1 MTLKCSEFINV
12 LCVCAF
18 QMYRVNCV
26 NHRGKLWIATCWIAH
41 VCVHAQ
47 VHDHTDQ
54 NKALVAC
61 FTGESISIFIDQNS
75 GYYFA
80 LTWKSISQLGCT
92 ASLDFYDWSRDKD
105 TIKVYSDPTISVSFI
120 WHEHFWGREKPKY
133 CCHMLLI
140 LERFGLWG
148 HFSQEGTHYKA
159 EGVKSIAAIL
169 H

>member
-92 ASLDFYDWSRDKD
+92 ASLDFYDWSRDRHNQGIQWSHNFSLFYMAWTFLREREAK
-105 TIKVYSDPTISVSFI
+105 ILLPHAPHPWKVWFMGPFCT
-120 WHEHFWGREKPKY
+120 GRNS
-133 CCHMLLI
+133 L
-140 LERFGLWG
+140 
-148 HFSQEGTHYKA
+148 
-159 EGVKSIAAIL
+159 
-169 H
+169 